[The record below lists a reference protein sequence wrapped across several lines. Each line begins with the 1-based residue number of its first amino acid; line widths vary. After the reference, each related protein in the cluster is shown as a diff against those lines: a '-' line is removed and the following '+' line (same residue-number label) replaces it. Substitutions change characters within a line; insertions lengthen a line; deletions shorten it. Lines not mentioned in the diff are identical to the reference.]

1 MLSIIRRRAVVVV
14 ALAITIFTATSSI
27 LSELQSAP
35 AAFAGSGDY
44 IIHANDS
51 PTIFSSRVDVGL
63 VPLLLSQENISDA
76 WAEIVTF
83 SASGSQSFVVR
94 GMDLDSVKSAE
105 RFTIDLHSELGDRF
119 DLNDGIVGSRL
130 MDRLDIMLPCI
141 IPVSG
146 SYATRVEFVEVVGSF
161 ETGTY
166 MDDEL
171 VVSEQVARYLSGMLP
186 GMASL
191 IAVETD
197 DPEWLGEVLSS
208 DNAHIALSNVE
219 VSKTAVV
226 ANEEVMVTMEAH
238 NWGPAAGDAT
248 ICISVD
254 GILTDELTV
263 AIDPLTVISVMRPII
278 LEELG
283 IHSIEVWVSGS
294 FPSRTTL
301 NVTVVDP
308 YLTLTAPSRAFID
321 SQFEIS
327 VFDCHGDP
335 VLGAE
340 VSFEV
345 DDERGSIMTDDDG
358 IAAVLVS
365 RTGSCFLNASHVDY
379 DDASTIVEIVD
390 LELYP
395 DEFMP
400 RVVSFALSDVIV
412 SESDEV
418 KGVIVVENT
427 GALEGQFYLPV
438 LMDSS
443 TTMLLNISLE
453 PAERRSVT
461 IAVSDV
467 AVGTH
472 TIQVGTFAHELTVEP
487 WFADES
493 DLVQLMLRYGGT
505 GALSSS
511 ASVPIYQAAQISEGN
526 VAVALFSVGA
536 ISAVLATL
544 AISATF
550 AKEVREGRR
559 TLGILRT
566 IGASNGRIRRIVLP
580 QALFSGTIGAVIGI
594 VTGLAVTYALTRAGV
609 FIAFGHTLIFKPDV
623 YVLVLIAGWAAI
635 ISVASSLASAEIAVR
650 ESPLSSIRNLDC
662 KNFIGADESKG
673 PPIDE

>member
-14 ALAITIFTATSSI
+14 ALAITIFTATTSI
-27 LSELQSAP
+27 LSELQSVP

-94 GMDLDSVKSAE
+94 GMNLDSVKSAE
-105 RFTIDLHSELGDRF
+105 RFAIDLRSELGDRF
-119 DLNDGIVGSRL
+119 DPSDGIVGSRL
-130 MDRLDIMLPCI
+130 MHALDIVPPCI

-146 SYATRVEFVEVVGSF
+146 SYTTRVEFVEVVGSF

-166 MDDEL
+166 LDDEL
-171 VVSEQVARYLSGMLP
+171 VVSEQVARYLSGMPP

-208 DNAHIALSNVE
+208 DSAHFALSNVE

-226 ANEEVMVTMEAH
+226 AIEEVMVTMEAH
-238 NWGPAAGDAT
+238 NWGSVADDAT
-248 ICISVD
+248 ICISVN

-263 AIDPLTVISVMRPII
+263 AIDPTSVIAIMRPVI
-278 LEELG
+278 LEQLG
-283 IHSIEVWVSGS
+283 THSIEVWVSGS
-294 FPSRTTL
+294 FSSRTTL

-308 YLTLTAPSRAFID
+308 YLTLAAPSTAFLG

-327 VFDCHGDP
+327 VFDCYGAP
-335 VLGAE
+335 VSGAE

-345 DDERGSIMTDDDG
+345 DDERGSVITDDDG
-358 IAAVLVS
+358 VVAILVS
-365 RTGSCFLNASHVDY
+365 RTGSCFLNASYVDY
-379 DDASTIVEIVD
+379 DDASAVVQIVD
-390 LELYP
+390 LGLYP
-395 DEFMP
+395 DEFLP
-400 RVVSFALSDVIV
+400 RVVSFVLSDDSV

-427 GALEGQFYLPV
+427 GAVEGLFYLPV

-443 TTMLLNISLE
+443 TKMLLNISLE

-461 IAVSDV
+461 IAISDI

-472 TIQVGTFAHELTVEP
+472 TIQVGAFAHELTVEP

-505 GALSSS
+505 GALSSG

-580 QALFSGTIGAVIGI
+580 QALFSGAIGAVIGI
-594 VTGLAVTYALTRAGV
+594 IAGITVTYALTRAGA
-609 FIAFGHTLIFKPDV
+609 FIAFGHALVFEPDV
-623 YVLVLIAGWAAI
+623 YVLALITGWTAV
-635 ISVASSLASAEIAVR
+635 ISVASSLASAEVAVR
-650 ESPLSSIRNLDC
+650 ESPLSSIRNLDGR
-662 KNFIGADESKG
+662 NSIEADESRG
-673 PPIDE
+673 SPIDE